1 LFGGV
6 RGGKMVLNAMGAVA
20 DACWRAIPVHYP
32 NVRLDEFVIMPNHVH
47 GVLEIGEFVGAIHES
62 PPNIGANT
70 HGAIRELPLQLTPKQ
85 MRRNMVLAK
94 IIGRFKMNSAKQ
106 INIMRG
112 APGVPVWQRNY
123 YEHIVRDDDALN
135 RIRRYIRHNPAEW
148 QTDDHFDI
156 AVMVKTIDPL
166 IGVI

>member
-1 LFGGV
+1 
-6 RGGKMVLNAMGAVA
+6 
-20 DACWRAIPVHYP
+20 
-32 NVRLDEFVIMPNHVH
+32 
-47 GVLEIGEFVGAIHES
+47 
-62 PPNIGANT
+62 
-70 HGAIRELPLQLTPKQ
+70 
-85 MRRNMVLAK
+85 
-94 IIGRFKMNSAKQ
+94 
-106 INIMRG
+106 MRG

-135 RIRRYIRHNPAEW
+135 RIRQYIRHNPAEW